1 MSRKEEDNGVRKET
15 DNGSRSANTQEQERN
30 DISGQGQEGDHV
42 SHGADTVSGS
52 QNGRTQLQQLKTIN
66 RCILIIISLERGK

>member
-15 DNGSRSANTQEQERN
+15 DNGLRQEQERN

-42 SHGADTVSGS
+42 SHGADAVSGS